1 MGKLNITMIKGVLLL
16 VIFIIILFTVLNDTA
31 GDVGSAA
38 GNLTEGI
45 NSSGE
50 CSLGYDCSAKAT
62 YPMLSFFKPKGIIL
76 LSVIAGIII
85 IVITSALAMK
95 GK

>member
-1 MGKLNITMIKGVLLL
+1 MGNLNMNMVKGVLLL

-31 GDVGSAA
+31 SDIGSAA
-38 GNLTEGI
+38 GNFSEAGGEGA
-45 NSSGE
+45 N
-50 CSLGYDCSAKAT
+50 T
-62 YPMLSFFKPKGIIL
+62 YPLTSFFKPKGIIL

-85 IVITSALAMK
+85 IVITSVLAMK